1 MEIHADARYRQD
13 RANIMVKADMQI
25 TSSLRSHPAA
35 PKNRRLVL
43 LAYECL
49 CTFEFGTAVEAFGR
63 ADEVLGHPLYD
74 LSVASVEEGV
84 FGAQGGVRLVVDG
97 GLELLEDAG
106 TIVIPGWR
114 SVSAPASD
122 ALIAALQRAHANG
135 TRIVSICA
143 GSFVLGEAGLLN
155 GKRATAHWNSTEIL
169 AERFPQV
176 QVEHGM
182 IYVDEG
188 SIITSAGGA
197 AGVDLCLHLIRRDY
211 GIDVA
216 NRTARRMVTPPLR
229 EGSQAQLI
237 QQPVPQ
243 PRNKSLAPLLDD
255 LRNNLT
261 TPLVIEQLARQ
272 VGMSRRTFIRRF
284 HDATG
289 TSPGEWLLGIRLE
302 KACAML
308 ENNGLSIDQVAEQ
321 AGFGSPEALRHHFR
335 QRFNTT
341 PTKWRKAFS
350 ERVVMG

>member
-1 MEIHADARYRQD
+1 MH
-13 RANIMVKADMQI
+13 I
-25 TSSLRSHPAA
+25 TAPLDVRHAA

-49 CTFEFGTAVEAFGR
+49 CTFEFGIAVEAFGR
-63 ADEVLGHPLYD
+63 VDEVFGAPLYE
-74 LSVASVEEGV
+74 LSVASVEEGI
-84 FGAQGGVRLVVDG
+84 FAAQGGVRLVVDG

-114 SVSAPASD
+114 SVHEPASE
-122 ALIAALQRAHANG
+122 ALLAALQKAHRNG

-143 GSFVLGEAGLLN
+143 GSFVLGAAGLLN
-155 GKRATAHWNSTEIL
+155 GKRATAHWNSTDIL
-169 AERFPQV
+169 AQRFPDA

-188 SIITSAGGA
+188 SVITSAGGA

-229 EGSQAQLI
+229 EGNQAQLI

-243 PRNKSLAPLLDD
+243 RRAKSLAPLLDD
-255 LRNNLT
+255 LRNHLN
-261 TPLVIEQLARQ
+261 TPLVIDQLARQ
-272 VGMSRRTFIRRF
+272 AGMSRRTFMRRF

-289 TSPGEWLLGIRLE
+289 TTPGEWMLSVRLE
-302 KACAML
+302 KACGLL
-308 ENNGLSIDQVAEQ
+308 ENGKLSIDQVAEL
-321 AGFGSPEALRHHFR
+321 AGFGSPETLRHHFR
-335 QRFNTT
+335 QRLNTT
-341 PTKWRKAFS
+341 PTRWRKAFS
-350 ERVVMG
+350 QRALLG